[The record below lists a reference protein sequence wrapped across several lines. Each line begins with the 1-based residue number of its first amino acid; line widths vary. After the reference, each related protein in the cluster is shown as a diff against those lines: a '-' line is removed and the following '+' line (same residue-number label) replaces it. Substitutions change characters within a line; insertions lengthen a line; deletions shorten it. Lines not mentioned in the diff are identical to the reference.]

1 MPEDQQEEEERREEA
16 EDYVEAVPEEDEEE
30 EMVEEEPEDE
40 EPAFRR
46 QELIERYHV
55 SECAPCKNIKDFC
68 CLGDCMMLVMN
79 VSVFGKSIFRCMDR
93 LK

>member
-1 MPEDQQEEEERREEA
+1 M
-16 EDYVEAVPEEDEEE
+16 EAVPEEEEQ

-55 SECAPCKNIKDFC
+55 SKKQVVHSCNQYAKICKHDIY
-68 CLGDCMMLVMN
+68 L
-79 VSVFGKSIFRCMDR
+79 R
-93 LK
+93 